1 MNRSTTKSKN
11 IGGLLISAIS
21 LTAAVMLWIA
31 LTGTKAVTSSTTSSS
46 SSSSTLATQQQQQQ
60 PQLKDLQ
67 QSLITIPRRVAVNN
81 PSELSCQ
88 PCELC
93 VLCEKC
99 ERLDTIA
106 DSLLGNLSLLTQLA
120 SVTRK
125 ESETYEKDS
134 VVTTTK
140 CPPPP
145 VCPKLS
151 TQTKSDVDSSTGL
164 IEHSITPWAKTLSK
178 ASEESS
184 NRRISFEL
192 ITAAFP
198 DPPVSFFFAVEET
211 LHSATY
217 IRDNEAENVRW
228 WKSRLQEQKR
238 KSGGPCLVV
247 DVGSNGGYYSLLSRS
262 MGCRVLSIDAQPRCL
277 DRLSSSAAV
286 NGFTT
291 GIDTA
296 WTAISTNE
304 LGTIQVGATKCSG
317 LWAVKE
323 SAWIDAESSYN
334 VEVRTR
340 KLVDVLKEK
349 KMLPEDNGDEPI
361 ALMKVDVEGSEVNV
375 FTTALPLLEK
385 KQILGILAEV
395 VPWRVNLITPIDTV
409 IDTFTRMYSAGY
421 VCAIGSAQSTFS
433 LTSVLDAFKAK
444 QSNVGEHWFCY
455 LADSV

>member
-1 MNRSTTKSKN
+1 MNRSSTTRSSN
-11 IGGLLISAIS
+11 NPRSIGGMLVFAITV
-21 LTAAVMLWIA
+21 TAAVMLWIA
-31 LTGTKAVTSSTTSSS
+31 LTGTKAITSTTSSS
-46 SSSSTLATQQQQQQ
+46 SPISSTLTTQQLQQ

-67 QSLITIPRRVAVNN
+67 QSLITIPT
-81 PSELSCQ
+81 PELSCQ

-106 DSLLGNLSLLTQLA
+106 DSLLGNLSLLTQIA

-125 ESETYEKDS
+125 ETASSRDE
-134 VVTTTK
+134 VVTTTTK

-151 TQTKSDVDSSTGL
+151 TQTKSDVEGSTGL
-164 IEHSITPWAKTLSK
+164 VEHSVTPWAKTLSK

-184 NRRISFEL
+184 SQRISFEL
-192 ITAAFP
+192 MTVAYP

-238 KSGGPCLVV
+238 KSGGACLVV

-340 KLVDVLKEK
+340 KLIDVLKEK
-349 KMLPEDNGDEPI
+349 KMLPEDNGNEPI

-395 VPWRVNLITPIDTV
+395 VPWRVNTITPIETV

-433 LTSVLDAFKAK
+433 LSYVLDAFKAK